1 LKSKRNAKE
10 FSQMDVGLLL
20 KVVGAGMLV
29 AVAYQILNK
38 AGREEQAML
47 VSLAGVV
54 IVMLVLVEEIG
65 DLFNT
70 VRTVFGF

>member
-1 LKSKRNAKE
+1 
-10 FSQMDVGLLL
+10 MDVGLLL
-20 KVVGAGMLV
+20 KIVGAGILV
-29 AVAYQILNK
+29 TIAYQILNK

-54 IVMLVLVEEIG
+54 IVMLVLVQEIG

>member
-1 LKSKRNAKE
+1 
-10 FSQMDVGLLL
+10 MDVGLVL
-20 KVVGAGMLV
+20 KVAGVGLLV
-29 AVAYQILNK
+29 AAAYQILQK

-54 IVMLVLVEEIG
+54 IVMLVLVQEIG

-70 VRTVFGF
+70 VRSVFGF